1 MSYSS
6 RVRYKSRRDKNRR
19 NLQNFK
25 WVLLFAIIAIIILLF
40 KNRIAIRDYVATY
53 FY

>member
-6 RVRYKSRRDKNRR
+6 RVRYKSRREKNKRFI
-19 NLQNFK
+19 QKFK
-25 WVLLFAIIAIIILLF
+25 WVIIFSIIALVTLAV
-40 KNRIAIRDYVATY
+40 KNRVAIQDHFATY